1 MSLTRVNNRLERL
14 EKKFL
19 LKNGKEINVILF
31 DTAGQERF
39 RETSIKA
46 IRNVQEIII
55 VFQMTNRKSFE
66 VINKFIQIVKEN
78 LINPKLVLF
87 GNKIDI
93 EKEEW
98 EVTSEEAKE
107 FAKKIIYLILKC
119 PQKQNKE

>member
-1 MSLTRVNNRLERL
+1 
-14 EKKFL
+14 
-19 LKNGKEINVILF
+19 
-31 DTAGQERF
+31 
-39 RETSIKA
+39 
-46 IRNVQEIII
+46 
-55 VFQMTNRKSFE
+55 MTNRKSFE

-107 FAKKIIYLILKC
+107 FAKKNNLPYFEMSAKTKQGINEGLSYAIEEAYHFAEEKLNIRDIQIPKNDNDYSGC
-119 PQKQNKE
+119 PGKKKNKNK

>member
-1 MSLTRVNNRLERL
+1 
-14 EKKFL
+14 
-19 LKNGKEINVILF
+19 
-31 DTAGQERF
+31 
-39 RETSIKA
+39 
-46 IRNVQEIII
+46 
-55 VFQMTNRKSFE
+55 MTNRKSFE

-107 FAKKIIYLILKC
+107 FAKKNNLPYFEMSEK
-119 PQKQNKE
+119 KTRNK

>member
-1 MSLTRVNNRLERL
+1 
-14 EKKFL
+14 
-19 LKNGKEINVILF
+19 
-31 DTAGQERF
+31 
-39 RETSIKA
+39 
-46 IRNVQEIII
+46 
-55 VFQMTNRKSFE
+55 MTNRKSFE

-107 FAKKIIYLILKC
+107 FAKKLNLPYFEMSAKTRQGVNEGFSYAIEEAYQMAEEELNKKEITIPKNNDNNNTGC
-119 PQKQNKE
+119 PGNKKKKK